1 MYSDF
6 ANLQKGTTIPQ
17 WWIEGY
23 VGIKADDDVEAF
35 NLARMAVAS
44 EIERAVRQQQGI
56 EVFVKYRG
64 RELRILDDLEAETE
78 GPKRLEQ
85 AVRKI
90 RRTHRKLCDID
101 TASFDQETLK
111 RFEHNRRKMTYQVE
125 ALNDS
130 RKDTG
135 ALLKPWVPEHVR

>member
-1 MYSDF
+1 VFSDF

-17 WWIEGY
+17 WWIEGH
-23 VGIKADDDVEAF
+23 VGIKADEDIEAY
-35 NLARMAVAS
+35 NLARMDLGS
-44 EIERAVRQQQGI
+44 EIERAIRQKQGI

-64 RELRILDDLEAETE
+64 RELRILDDFEAEIE
-78 GPKRLEQ
+78 GPRRLEQ

-90 RRTHRKLCDID
+90 RRTYRKLCDIN
-101 TASFDQETLK
+101 TVAFDQETLK
-111 RFEHNRRKMTYQVE
+111 RFEHNRRVATYQVE

-135 ALLKPWVPEHVR
+135 TLLKPRVPESVQ